1 MSKYAHIVS
10 ADHEDL
16 GHVEV
21 FLDRVEWTYTGPDP
35 NGEIEEYL
43 NDVDGRDAYDWHE
56 EISAPTDTEKFNE
69 MYIREVSG
77 ALETFDPIDRII
89 VR

>member
-10 ADHEDL
+10 AENEDF

-21 FLDRVEWTYTGPDP
+21 FLDHVEWTYTGPDP
-35 NGEIEEYL
+35 KRKIKGYL
-43 NDVDGRDAYDWHE
+43 SKVDGRDAYDWHE
-56 EISAPTDTEKFNE
+56 EVPDPTDTEKFNE
-69 MYIREVSG
+69 MYIREVAG
-77 ALETFDPIDRII
+77 ALETFDPIDRVI